1 MKNEYEV
8 IKNFKCSVNIRL
20 VIYDDVDDI
29 IVKLTYKRLAA
40 LKYNNLVVASK

>member
-1 MKNEYEV
+1 MNNEYEV

-20 VIYDDVDDI
+20 VIYDDDDI